1 MKIKSEYIFLYS
13 RMVGMANMILGML
26 KRRFESKD
34 LQAVKIAICSSSKG
48 TFGVCCA
55 SVESSHARRHY
66 QN

>member
-1 MKIKSEYIFLYS
+1 
-13 RMVGMANMILGML
+13 MVGMANMILGML